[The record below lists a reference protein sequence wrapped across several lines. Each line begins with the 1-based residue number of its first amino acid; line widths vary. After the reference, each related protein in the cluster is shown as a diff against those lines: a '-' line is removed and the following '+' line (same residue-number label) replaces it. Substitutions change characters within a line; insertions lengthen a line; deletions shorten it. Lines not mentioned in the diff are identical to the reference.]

1 MKAEWKII
9 ACAALALPLLAVSAD
24 ARGTKKKQN
33 NYYKTS
39 ITGYL
44 YNQKGDEFK
53 KEKIKTD
60 EVIQA
65 ILVQIG
71 KKDVWKAKSCDIIM
85 QFGDNED
92 SLATISWWLYHKDKT
107 VPQKV
112 RIDGMIG
119 LTKGATYSAVVRRKF
134 TAKGDNEK
142 ASWQFV
148 FADFMVNASGYKMD
162 ASLAGSTDVTIKG
175 LKDGDE
181 SKNVVTPGYLNNL
194 KLRTS
199 GAMVTGDDD
208 PGSVDVK
215 VKGRISN
222 ADMEEANE
230 FTPPA
235 NN

>member
-1 MKAEWKII
+1 MKTEWKII
-9 ACAALALPLLAVSAD
+9 ACAALVLPLLAVSAD

-44 YNQKGDEFK
+44 YNQKGDDYK

-60 EVIQA
+60 DVIQA
-65 ILVQIG
+65 MLAQIG
-71 KKDVWKAKSCDIIM
+71 KEDAWKAKNCDIIM

-92 SLATISWWLYHKDKT
+92 SMASISWWLYHKDKT

-119 LTKGATYSAVVRRKF
+119 LTKSATYSSVVRRKF

-142 ASWQFV
+142 ANWQFT
-148 FADFMVNASGYKMD
+148 FADFMVNASGYKMNG
-162 ASLAGSTDVTIKG
+162 SLSGSTDVTIKG
-175 LKDGDE
+175 LKGGNE
-181 SKNVVTPGYLNNL
+181 AKNGVATGYLNNL

-222 ADMEEANE
+222 ASMEEAQDV
-230 FTPPA
+230 TPVH
-235 NN
+235 